1 MAPKRKAARIHKGS
15 SALDVRDPSQLPA
28 LYDMLGKHE
37 INLILIYA
45 DYCGHCHRYKDE
57 VWNGLASL
65 PNRRA
70 GLGSIHY
77 DQLENTPF
85 ANAKI
90 DGYPSVILVG
100 KDKVPAE
107 FQSTE
112 TGAPTN
118 ALPDARNQEVLK
130 TILTEEPQTVI
141 KNVPNM
147 IKAPNVTT
155 EETTTLEPTNDRNF
169 PEDVETLRSKRNTE
183 LLSGVTTNELF
194 TTTSTASAP
203 PNVAEDVLNSQ
214 KPSVKE
220 SDTEFTYTPAK
231 TDELPKA
238 GKGVL
243 LGGSLYS
250 SLLAATREA
259 GPAIALTAAAA
270 AIAKK
275 GRGRGRRR
283 TARAQRGRRTTRG
296 GRRTTRKN

>member
-1 MAPKRKAARIHKGS
+1 MH
-15 SALDVRDPSQLPA
+15 D
-28 LYDMLGKHE
+28 

-45 DYCGHCHRYKDE
+45 DYCGHCHRYKDDI
-57 VWNGLASL
+57 WDDLASI

-77 DQLENTPF
+77 DQLEQTPF

-107 FQSTE
+107 FQSVE
-112 TGAPTN
+112 TGASTN

-147 IKAPNVTT
+147 TKAPNISL
-155 EETTTLEPTNDRNF
+155 ETTSSAPLEPTNDRNF
-169 PEDVETLRSKRNTE
+169 PEDVEALRSKRNME
-183 LLSGVTTNELF
+183 LLENNLSTGETF
-194 TTTSTASAP
+194 TSTSTVSSP
-203 PNVAEDVLNSQ
+203 PNMAEDVLNSQ
-214 KPSVKE
+214 RPAVKASE
-220 SDTEFTYTPAK
+220 TEFTYTPAK
-231 TDELPKA
+231 TNELPKA

-259 GPAIALTAAAA
+259 APAVALTAAAVA
-270 AIAKK
+270 VATK
-275 GRGRGRRR
+275 GRSRKRRQTARRGRSR
-283 TARAQRGRRTTRG
+283 RGRQ
-296 GRRTTRKN
+296 RRTTRKN